1 MRRSIKN
8 ASRRKRR
15 KGFNPR
21 RHTRRHEEKQTK
33 EKHTD
38 VCSCA
43 FPFVSFRVSS
53 WIKSFSAYVEQT
65 LKKAARGRR
74 RDASLRLLVRL
85 ALSPSPHAALRV
97 REDREFPTCSR
108 DDGRCSLSP
117 SCEPWPRPHT
127 PRCNTCCPSPRGS
140 RTSLARTSS
149 LESRPP
155 SQATSSFVSS
165 RSGIIWPKFQ
175 PATPRKSRQL
185 RDSDCVLRIYG

>member
-21 RHTRRHEEKQTK
+21 RHTRRHERNTK
-33 EKHTD
+33 RL
-38 VCSCA
+38 
-43 FPFVSFRVSS
+43 RVFFFMQVRMTS
-53 WIKSFSAYVEQT
+53 WIKSFSAYVEPA

-85 ALSPSPHAALRV
+85 ALSPTPHAALRV

-117 SCEPWPRPHT
+117 SCEP
-127 PRCNTCCPSPRGS
+127 
-140 RTSLARTSS
+140 
-149 LESRPP
+149 
-155 SQATSSFVSS
+155 
-165 RSGIIWPKFQ
+165 RSEE
-175 PATPRKSRQL
+175 RR
-185 RDSDCVLRIYG
+185 V